1 MRVNFKL
8 SYLVGVIVVSF
19 GLSLPLTARCS
30 VHLAAKTRL
39 TSAVTIK
46 VIGARNA
53 KGKLGVALFQDAKG
67 FPEDTSKALRQQE
80 ADINAQTLS
89 AQVIFRDVPQG
100 VYAISVRHD
109 ENNNGKLDKNLIG
122 IPKEG
127 YGVSNNPKKKLR
139 APSFDEAKFSLN
151 AAEQAIEIK
160 LIY

>member
-19 GLSLPLTARCS
+19 GLSLQLTARSS
-30 VHLAAKTRL
+30 VQLAAKTPM
-39 TSAVTIK
+39 TSTLTIK

-53 KGKLGVALFQDAKG
+53 KGKLGVALFKDADG
-67 FPEDTSKALRQQE
+67 FPEDTSKAFRQQE
-80 ADINAQTLS
+80 VDINPQTLS
-89 AQVIFRDVPQG
+89 AQVVFRDVPRG

-109 ENNNGKLDKNLIG
+109 ENGNGKLDKNFLG

-127 YGVSNNPKKKLR
+127 YGASNNPKKKLR
-139 APSFDEAKFSLN
+139 SPSFDEAKFSLN
-151 AAEQAIEIK
+151 VAEQAIEIK

>member
-8 SYLVGVIVVSF
+8 SYLVGVIVVLF
-19 GLSLPLTARCS
+19 GLSLQLTARS
-30 VHLAAKTRL
+30 SAHLAAETQA
-39 TSAVTIK
+39 TSTLTIK

-53 KGKLGVALFQDAKG
+53 KGKLGVVLFQDAKG
-67 FPEDTSKALRQQE
+67 FPEDPSKALRQQDV
-80 ADINAQTLS
+80 DINAQTLS
-89 AQVIFRDVPQG
+89 AQVVFRDVPQG
-100 VYAISVRHD
+100 VYAVSVRHD
-109 ENNNGKLDKNLIG
+109 ENMNRKLDKNFIG

-151 AAEQAIEIK
+151 AAEQVIEIK